1 MIKKL
6 SLKKF
11 RNELIKKGVH
21 IYLQPRSDMYG
32 SEEVPAYDNRLE
44 FLSGFTGS
52 AGIAI
57 ITIEKAIL
65 FVDGR
70 YNLQAKLQLD
80 NNWMVMELTSDSWI
94 NWVIENIKTGNK
106 IGYDPW
112 LMKAK
117 DITSLSRKINQKNSF
132 LIPDKNN
139 LVDSLWEGRPKI
151 FQASPKNWKEKY
163 FTVSVE
169 NKIGRLIGKMK
180 VKGLDALV
188 ITQPNQLCW
197 LLNIRGDDL
206 KYTPLFL
213 GFLVLKV
220 NGDISIFSRYNK
232 KLINN
237 TYNNYLYSA
246 LIPFLKKFKNKNIA
260 INLNYCPSII
270 AERLKLS
277 NNTIV
282 ENFTYLQNISTI
294 KNKTERQFIRD
305 CHLRDGAALVKFL
318 YWIDKQIVSKKIT
331 EYQASSKLKE
341 FRAKD
346 KNFISESFP
355 SILATGG
362 NGAIIHYRPEE
373 QNSKIILKDKL
384 LLIDSGGQYYDG
396 TTDITRTIA
405 FMDQP
410 QEVKDIYTYVLKA
423 HIALAKL
430 KFKAETRGN
439 EIDVIVRSKLWEK
452 GLDYNH
458 GTGHGVGFCLSV
470 HEFPPVISKNISP
483 SLKAGQLISNEPG
496 YYLENA
502 FGIRL
507 ENLVL
512 VQESKLLNSQY
523 LEFETVS
530 FCHFENKL
538 INRKLLENSEIN
550 WLNDYHYNVY
560 SNLEVYLNKNEKNW
574 LKQKTVNI

>member
-1 MIKKL
+1 MGL
-6 SLKKF
+6 
-11 RNELIKKGVH
+11 H

-32 SEEVPAYDNRLE
+32 GEEVPSYDSRLQ
-44 FLSGFTGS
+44 FISGFTGS

-57 ITIEKAIL
+57 ITIKKAIL

-70 YNLQAKLQLD
+70 YTLQAKLQLD
-80 NNWMVMELTSDSWI
+80 SNWTVMELSSDSWI
-94 NWVIENIKTGNK
+94 NWIVENAKIGKK

-112 LMKAK
+112 LIKAK
-117 DITSLSRKINQKNSF
+117 DITLLSSKINQKHFS

-139 LVDSLWEGRPKI
+139 LVDSIWEKRPKI
-151 FQASPKNWKEKY
+151 FQASPKNWNKKY
-163 FTVSVE
+163 FTLSVE
-169 NKIGRLIGKMK
+169 NKIDQLKNKMK
-180 VKGLDALV
+180 IKGLDV
-188 ITQPNQLCW
+188 VIITQPNQLCW
-197 LLNIRGDDL
+197 LINIRGNDL

-220 NGDISIFSRYNK
+220 NGEISIFSRNSK
-232 KLINN
+232 NLLKN
-237 TYNNYLYSA
+237 TYKNYHYSS

-260 INLNYCPSII
+260 VNLNYCPSII
-270 AERLKLS
+270 AESIKLGS
-277 NNTIV
+277 NKIV
-282 ENFTYLQNISTI
+282 EDFTYLQDISTI
-294 KNKTERQFIRD
+294 KNKIEIKFIRD

-318 YWIDKQIVSKKIT
+318 YWIDKKIVSKKIT
-331 EYQASSKLKE
+331 EYQASIKLKE

-384 LLIDSGGQYYDG
+384 LLIDSGGQYFDG

-405 FMDQP
+405 FADQP

-423 HIALAKL
+423 HIALARL
-430 KFKAETRGN
+430 KFKAKTRGN
-439 EIDVIVRSKLWEK
+439 EIDAIVRSKLWEK

-458 GTGHGVGFCLSV
+458 GTGHGVGFCLGV

-483 SLKAGQLISNEPG
+483 PLKAGQLISNEPG
-496 YYLENA
+496 YYLENE

-512 VQESKLLNSQY
+512 VQDSKASNSQY

-538 INRKLLENSEIN
+538 INRKLLEINEIN
-550 WLNDYHYNVY
+550 WLNNYHYNVY

-574 LKQKTVNI
+574 LKQKTVSI

>member
-1 MIKKL
+1 MRKKL
-6 SLKKF
+6 VLQKF
-11 RNELIKKGVH
+11 RNELTKKGLH

-32 SEEVPAYDNRLE
+32 GEEVPSYDSRLE
-44 FLSGFTGS
+44 FISGFTGS
-52 AGIAI
+52 AGFAI
-57 ITIEKAIL
+57 ITIEKALL

-70 YNLQAKLQLD
+70 YTLQAKLQLD
-80 NNWMVMELTSDSWI
+80 SNWTVMELSSDSWI
-94 NWVIENIKTGNK
+94 NWILENTKLGEK

-112 LMKAK
+112 LIKAK
-117 DITSLSRKINQKNSF
+117 DFTLLSSKINQKHS

-139 LVDSLWEGRPKI
+139 LVDRIWEKRPKI
-151 FQASPKNWKEKY
+151 FQPPPKKWNKKY
-163 FTVSVE
+163 FTLSVE
-169 NKIGRLIGKMK
+169 NKIEQLKSKMK
-180 VKGLDALV
+180 IKGLDALV

-213 GFLVLKV
+213 GFLVLKK
-220 NGDISIFSRYNK
+220 NGEISIFSRNNN
-232 KLINN
+232 KLIDN
-237 TYNNYLYSA
+237 TYKNYLYSD
-246 LIPFLKKFKNKNIA
+246 LIPFIKKFKNKNIA

-270 AERLKLS
+270 AESIKLR
-277 NNTIV
+277 NNKII
-282 ENFTYLQNISTI
+282 EDFTYLQDISTI
-294 KNKTERQFIRD
+294 KNKLDRKFIRG
-305 CHLRDGAALVKFL
+305 CHLRDGASLVKFL

-331 EYQASSKLKE
+331 EYQASIKLME

-355 SILATGG
+355 SILATGE
-362 NGAIIHYRPEE
+362 NGAIIHYRPEKH
-373 QNSKIILKDKL
+373 NSRIILKDKL

-405 FMDQP
+405 FKDQP

-423 HIALAKL
+423 HIALARL
-430 KFKAETRGN
+430 KFKPKTRGN
-439 EIDVIVRSKLWEK
+439 EIDAIVRSKLWEK

-458 GTGHGVGFCLSV
+458 GTGHGVGFCLGV
-470 HEFPPVISKNISP
+470 HEFPPVISKNIS
-483 SLKAGQLISNEPG
+483 SALEVGQLISNEPG
-496 YYLENA
+496 YYLENG

-512 VQESKLLNSQY
+512 VQDSKVSNSQY

-538 INRKLLENSEIN
+538 INKKLLEINEID
-550 WLNDYHYNVY
+550 WLNDYHYDVY
-560 SNLEVYLNKNEKNW
+560 SNLEVYLNKNEKKW

>member
-1 MIKKL
+1 
-6 SLKKF
+6 
-11 RNELIKKGVH
+11 
-21 IYLQPRSDMYG
+21 MYG
-32 SEEVPAYDNRLE
+32 GEEVPAYDSRLE

-57 ITIEKAIL
+57 ITLEKALL

-70 YNLQAKLQLD
+70 YTLQAKLQLD
-80 NNWMVMELTSDSWI
+80 SNWIVMALSSDGWI
-94 NWVIENIKTGNK
+94 NWIVENTKTGKN

-112 LMKAK
+112 LMRAK
-117 DITSLSRKINQKNSF
+117 DITLLSNKMNQKNSF

-139 LVDSLWEGRPKI
+139 LVDNLWEKRPI
-151 FQASPKNWKEKY
+151 ISQSSPKNWNEKY

-169 NKIGRLIGKMK
+169 KKIDQLKSEMQI
-180 VKGLDALV
+180 KGLDALI

-213 GFLVLKV
+213 GFLIFEI
-220 NGDISIFSRYNK
+220 NGEISIFSRNNK
-232 KLINN
+232 KLINK
-237 TYNNYLYSA
+237 TYKNHFYNA

-270 AERLKLS
+270 AENLKLN

-282 ENFTYLQNISTI
+282 EDFTYLQDISSI
-294 KNKTERQFIRD
+294 KNKIEMQFIRD

-331 EYQASSKLKE
+331 EYQASCKLKE

-373 QNSKIILKDKL
+373 ENSKNILKDKL
-384 LLIDSGGQYYDG
+384 FLIDSGGQYYDG

-423 HIALAKL
+423 HIALAIL
-430 KFKAETRGN
+430 KFSTRTRGN
-439 EIDVIVRSKLWEK
+439 EIDAIVRSKLWEK
-452 GLDYNH
+452 ELDYNH
-458 GTGHGVGFCLSV
+458 GTGHGVGFCLGV
-470 HEFPPVISKNISP
+470 HEFPPIISKNASP
-483 SLKAGQLISNEPG
+483 PLKVGQLISNEPG
-496 YYLENA
+496 YYVQNA

-512 VQESKLLNSQY
+512 VQHSKTFESQF

-538 INRKLLENSEIN
+538 INKKLLETNEIN
-550 WLNDYHYNVY
+550 WLNNYHYNVY
-560 SNLEVYLNKNEKNW
+560 SNLQVYLNKNEKNW

>member
-1 MIKKL
+1 
-6 SLKKF
+6 
-11 RNELIKKGVH
+11 
-21 IYLQPRSDMYG
+21 MYG
-32 SEEVPAYDNRLE
+32 GEEVPSYDSRLE
-44 FLSGFTGS
+44 FISGFTGS

-57 ITIEKAIL
+57 ITIKKALL

-70 YNLQAKLQLD
+70 YTLQAKLQLD
-80 NNWMVMELTSDSWI
+80 SNWTVMELSSDSWI
-94 NWVIENIKTGNK
+94 NWILENTKSGEK

-112 LMKAK
+112 LIKAK
-117 DITSLSRKINQKNSF
+117 DITFLSSKINQKHSS
-132 LIPDKNN
+132 LIPDKKN
-139 LVDSLWEGRPKI
+139 LVDSIWEKRPKI
-151 FQASPKNWKEKY
+151 FQAPPKNWNKKY
-163 FTVSVE
+163 FTLSVQ
-169 NKIGRLIGKMK
+169 NKIDQLKSKMK
-180 VKGLDALV
+180 IKGLDALV

-213 GFLVLKV
+213 GFLVLRV
-220 NGDISIFSRYNK
+220 NGEISIFSRNNK
-232 KLINN
+232 KLIEN
-237 TYNNYLYSA
+237 TYKNYLYSA

-270 AERLKLS
+270 AESLKLR
-277 NNTIV
+277 NNKIV
-282 ENFTYLQNISTI
+282 EDFTYLQDISTI
-294 KNKTERQFIRD
+294 KNKLERQYIRD

-331 EYQASSKLKE
+331 EYQASIKLKE
-341 FRAKD
+341 FRSKD

-373 QNSKIILKDKL
+373 KNAKIILKDKL

-405 FMDQP
+405 FADQS
-410 QEVKDIYTYVLKA
+410 QKVKNIYTYVLKA
-423 HIALAKL
+423 HIALARL
-430 KFKAETRGN
+430 KFKVKTRGN
-439 EIDVIVRSKLWEK
+439 EIDAIVRSKLWEK

-458 GTGHGVGFCLSV
+458 GTGHGVGFCLGV

-483 SLKAGQLISNEPG
+483 ALKSGQLISNEPG
-496 YYLENA
+496 YYLENE

-512 VQESKLLNSQY
+512 VQDTKASNSQY

-538 INRKLLENSEIN
+538 INRKLLEISEIN